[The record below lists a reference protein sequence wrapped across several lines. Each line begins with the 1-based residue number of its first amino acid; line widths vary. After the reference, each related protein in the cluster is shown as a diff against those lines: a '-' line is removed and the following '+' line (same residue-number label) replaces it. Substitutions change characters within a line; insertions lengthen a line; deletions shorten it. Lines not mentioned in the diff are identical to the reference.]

1 MIPVEETTR
10 PTAVRRTRIRAT
22 AGYLA
27 MVCLTIACVLLI
39 NRTGRELVITPA
51 TGTAEAVSPG
61 AGKPSMLLHV
71 LLTLVAVVVAGQA
84 LGFLFRHV
92 GQPPVIGEV
101 VAGILLGPS
110 LLGRVWPEASAF
122 LMPAEVGPYI
132 AVIAQIGVI
141 LYMFLVGLELNPAAL
156 RERAG
161 NTLFIAHASIAL
173 PFVGGAALAFL
184 LYPRM
189 GYGAHSFVSFV
200 LFMGISLS
208 VTAFPVLAR
217 ILTDRQMQST
227 PLGILALGAAAI
239 GDVTAWCI
247 LAFVVGIAQAAVDR
261 AALTLVLTLAF
272 IAIMLGVVRPIL
284 VGLFQRHDSSRPAPL
299 ITAAM
304 LVGVFISAMLTEA
317 IGIHALFGAFLLGA
331 IIPHDSQLAN
341 TFRHKFEDLVT
352 LLLLPAF
359 FASVGM
365 RTEIGLVSGL
375 ENWLICGLIT
385 LVAILGKFIGT
396 YAAARF
402 TGLDNRNSF
411 GLGVLMNTRGL
422 MELIVLTVGLEMKVL
437 SPTLFAMMV
446 LMALATTLLTGP
458 VLAMMNPSRAQLPA
472 A

>member
-1 MIPVEETTR
+1 
-10 PTAVRRTRIRAT
+10 
-22 AGYLA
+22 
-27 MVCLTIACVLLI
+27 
-39 NRTGRELVITPA
+39 
-51 TGTAEAVSPG
+51 
-61 AGKPSMLLHV
+61 
-71 LLTLVAVVVAGQA
+71 
-84 LGFLFRHV
+84 
-92 GQPPVIGEV
+92 
-101 VAGILLGPS
+101 
-110 LLGRVWPEASAF
+110 
-122 LMPAEVGPYI
+122 MPANVGPYI
-132 AVIAQIGVI
+132 AIIAQIGVI
-141 LYMFLVGLELNPAAL
+141 LYMFLGGLELNPAVL
-156 RERAG
+156 QERAG
-161 NTLFIAHASIAL
+161 KTLFIAHASIAL
-173 PFVGGAALAFL
+173 PFVGGAALGLL

-189 GYGAHSFVSFV
+189 AYGSHSFASFI

-227 PLGILALGAAAI
+227 PLGITALGAAAA
-239 GDVTAWCI
+239 GDGTAWCI

-261 AALTLVLTLAF
+261 AAFTLVFTVLF
-272 IAIMLGVVRPIL
+272 IGFMLIVLRPIL
-284 VGLFQRHDSSRPAPL
+284 RQLIQRYDSPAPAPV
-299 ITAAM
+299 ISAAM
-304 LVGVFISAMLTEA
+304 LVAVFISAMLTET

-385 LVAILGKFIGT
+385 LVAMLGKFLGT

-402 TGLDNRNSF
+402 TGIDQRNSI

-422 MELIVLTVGLEMKVL
+422 MELIVLSIGLEMKVL

-446 LMALATTLLTGP
+446 LMALVTTLVTGP
-458 VLAMMNPSRAQLPA
+458 VLAILNPSQARIQGTWRQ
-472 A
+472 